1 MITPD
6 SLFIII
12 NLFSTAWYCE
22 TLDTFG
28 TMGEKNFVTDVPKN
42 TENLPTKYALDQ
54 NYPNPFNPNTKISF
68 SIPVEGFVALDVYNS
83 IGQKVATLVNENK
96 TAGNYEVNF
105 NAANL
110 SSGVY
115 FYKLTSGNF
124 VNVKKMILMK

>member
-1 MITPD
+1 
-6 SLFIII
+6 
-12 NLFSTAWYCE
+12 
-22 TLDTFG
+22 
-28 TMGEKNFVTDVPKN
+28 MGEKNFVVDVDDN
-42 TENLPTKYALDQ
+42 IENIPTAYALDQ